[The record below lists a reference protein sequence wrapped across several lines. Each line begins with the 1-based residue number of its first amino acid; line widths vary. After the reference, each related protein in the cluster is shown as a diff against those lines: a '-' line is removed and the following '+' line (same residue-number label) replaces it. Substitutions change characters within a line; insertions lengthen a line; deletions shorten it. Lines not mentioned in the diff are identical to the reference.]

1 MNPLVIKC
9 IHRLSSLPFLLI
21 HAIFAWAEDRV
32 SIPSSGFGISDK
44 LADAKH
50 VPLVY
55 SEQMHPLLIHLCTKR
70 NIETVITEKLITSGA
85 S

>member
-1 MNPLVIKC
+1 
-9 IHRLSSLPFLLI
+9 LI

-32 SIPSSGFGISDK
+32 SIPSMGFGIGDK

-50 VPLVY
+50 VPLVVRDRCIL
-55 SEQMHPLLIHLCTKR
+55 SIHLCTK
-70 NIETVITEKLITSGA
+70 NIEAIITKKLITSEA